1 MMGSRPATLTNIG
14 ANSIHGQVNVALQF
28 KLDGDEHVSQSSC
41 ASEVCPPDL
50 KPGDRV
56 QLEFVL
62 GNVMKVTRL

>member
-1 MMGSRPATLTNIG
+1 MMGSRAATLVNIG
-14 ANSIHGQVNVALQF
+14 ATSIHGQVNVALQF
-28 KLDGDEHVSQSSC
+28 RLDGDEQLNQSSV
-41 ASEVCPPDL
+41 AAESCPTDL